1 MARTARRRRRST
13 NRKNAK
19 FSKAIMA
26 LRKMKSSDRYNAI
39 RFANDNFIRDLCSK
53 INKLRHTK
61 LSPQQ
66 QAIVKK
72 YKSKLKVLCNRR
84 TSIKK
89 KRQLLSQKGGF
100 IPFLGSFLV
109 KSALKAADTGFNVLR
124 QSRLSRQKKN

>member
-1 MARTARRRRRST
+1 MARTTRRRRQST
-13 NRKNAK
+13 NGKNTK

-53 INKLRHTK
+53 INKLRRMK

-84 TSIKK
+84 SSIKK
-89 KRQLLSQKGGF
+89 KRQTLSQKGD
-100 IPFLGSFLV
+100 ILPFLLPLIVPAIV
-109 KSALKAADTGFNVLR
+109 KAVTSKL
-124 QSRLSRQKKN
+124 

>member
-1 MARTARRRRRST
+1 MARTTRRRRQST

-53 INKLRHTK
+53 INKLRRMK

-72 YKSKLKVLCNRR
+72 YRSKLKVLCNRR

-89 KRQLLSQKGGF
+89 KRQTLSQKGGLLPLVLPL
-100 IPFLGSFLV
+100 IKPLIVPAIAKALG
-109 KSALKAADTGFNVLR
+109 AD
-124 QSRLSRQKKN
+124 

>member
-1 MARTARRRRRST
+1 MARTTRRRRQST

-53 INKLRHTK
+53 INKLRRMK

-72 YKSKLKVLCNRR
+72 YRSKLKVLCNRR

-89 KRQLLSQKGGF
+89 KRQTLSQKGG
-100 IPFLGSFLV
+100 ILPLVLPLLKPLIVPAIAKALG
-109 KSALKAADTGFNVLR
+109 AD
-124 QSRLSRQKKN
+124 

>member
-1 MARTARRRRRST
+1 MARTTRRRRRST
-13 NRKNAK
+13 NHKNAE

-39 RFANDNFIRDLCSK
+39 RFANDNFIRNLCSN
-53 INKLRHTK
+53 INKLRHMK

-89 KRQLLSQKGGF
+89 
-100 IPFLGSFLV
+100 
-109 KSALKAADTGFNVLR
+109 
-124 QSRLSRQKKN
+124 

>member
-1 MARTARRRRRST
+1 MARTTRRRRQST

-39 RFANDNFIRDLCSK
+39 RFANDNFIRDLCSN
-53 INKLRHTK
+53 INKLRRMK

-72 YKSKLKVLCNRR
+72 YRSKLKVLCNRR

-89 KRQLLSQKGGF
+89 KRQTLSQKGG
-100 IPFLGSFLV
+100 ILPLVLPLIKPLIVPAIAKALG
-109 KSALKAADTGFNVLR
+109 AD
-124 QSRLSRQKKN
+124 

>member
-1 MARTARRRRRST
+1 MARTTRRRRRST

-39 RFANDNFIRDLCSK
+39 RFANDKFIRDLCSK
-53 INKLRHTK
+53 INKVRRMK

-72 YKSKLKVLCNRR
+72 YRSKLKVLCNRR

-89 KRQLLSQKGGF
+89 KRQTLSQKGG
-100 IPFLGSFLV
+100 ILPLVLPLIKPLIVPAIAKALG
-109 KSALKAADTGFNVLR
+109 AD
-124 QSRLSRQKKN
+124 

>member
-1 MARTARRRRRST
+1 MARTTRRRRQST

-53 INKLRHTK
+53 INKLRRMK

-72 YKSKLKVLCNRR
+72 YRSKLKVLCNRR
-84 TSIKK
+84 TTCSINK
-89 KRQLLSQKGGF
+89 KRQTLSQKGG
-100 IPFLGSFLV
+100 ILPLVLPLIKPLIVPAIAKALG
-109 KSALKAADTGFNVLR
+109 AD
-124 QSRLSRQKKN
+124 

>member
-1 MARTARRRRRST
+1 MARTTRRRRRST
-13 NRKNAK
+13 NHKNAE

-39 RFANDNFIRDLCSK
+39 RFANDNFIRNLCSN
-53 INKLRHTK
+53 INKLRRMK
-61 LSPQQ
+61 LTPQQ

-100 IPFLGSFLV
+100 IPFLGSWIA
-109 KSALKAADTGFNVLR
+109 KTALKAGDTAFGAFR
-124 QSRLSRQKKN
+124 RSRLSRQKKN

>member
-1 MARTARRRRRST
+1 MARTTRRRRQST

-53 INKLRHTK
+53 INKLRRMK

-72 YKSKLKVLCNRR
+72 YRSKLKVLCNRR

-89 KRQLLSQKGGF
+89 KRQTLSQKGG
-100 IPFLGSFLV
+100 ILPLVLPLIKPLIVPAIAKALG
-109 KSALKAADTGFNVLR
+109 AD
-124 QSRLSRQKKN
+124 